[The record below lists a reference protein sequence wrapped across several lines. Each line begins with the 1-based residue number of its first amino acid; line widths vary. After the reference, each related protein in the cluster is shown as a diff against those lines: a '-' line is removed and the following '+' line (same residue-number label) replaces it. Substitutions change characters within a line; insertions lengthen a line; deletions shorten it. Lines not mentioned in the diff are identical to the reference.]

1 MIDLNRKYKPSQTI
15 VFLTHYIIL
24 LIYDFILSLEDI
36 MGIGKQSK
44 ILNKSQIEMVSNY
57 LKTKRNGL
65 RNQTIFLLSVK
76 SGLRSK
82 EISQLSWKE
91 VINSDGEVGDEIH
104 LTNKTSKGRSGRII
118 PLHKSV
124 KENLIELLKEH
135 KTFRDFDF
143 DTSLIVRTERS
154 PTTTSQSI
162 VNMFQSWYKKLGLI
176 GCSSHSGRRTFITE
190 TSKKISL
197 VGGSLRDIQMMV
209 GHSSLQ
215 TTQRYIESDSDSQR
229 KVVGLI

>member
-1 MIDLNRKYKPSQTI
+1 
-15 VFLTHYIIL
+15 
-24 LIYDFILSLEDI
+24 
-36 MGIGKQSK
+36 MGLGKQSK
-44 ILNKSQIEMVSNY
+44 VLNKSQIEWVSSY
-57 LKTKRNGL
+57 LRSKRNGL

-91 VINSDGEVGDEIH
+91 VCNSNGEVDEYIN
-104 LTNKTSKGRSGRII
+104 LTNRSSKGKSGRVI
-118 PLHKSV
+118 PLHKDV
-124 KENLIELLKEH
+124 RQNLIELLDDH
-135 KTFRDFDF
+135 KRFSGFNM

-154 PTTTSQSI
+154 PFTTSQTI
-162 VNMFQSWYKKLGLI
+162 VNMFQSWYRKLGLV

-197 VGGSLRDIQMMV
+197 VGGSLRDVQMMV

-215 TTQRYIESDSDSQR
+215 TTQRYIESDSESQR
-229 KVVGLI
+229 KVVDLI